1 MPPRPR
7 PRPGSRPASGQN
19 LPSRPEAGS
28 APRGKR
34 KGEGAPHRPGGP
46 NRKPSRPDPRGRGGD
61 DRRAERHQGEN
72 EEKFHGLRACEALI
86 ARRAQDI
93 IRVYLTEERGRQFD
107 DFLRW
112 CAEQRKGFQIVG
124 EDNLERI
131 TGSIHHEGIAILA
144 RDYRRWG
151 TADLVRWLDEKR
163 IPGPLLY
170 LDGVQNPHN
179 LGSLLRI
186 SAHFGVSGLLG
197 ARDSLPPLSPA
208 AVRVAEGGAE
218 FVPVYGLTNPVADLE
233 KLKEYGFRL
242 VTTSSHRGDP
252 LYSVPLGRRVVVVL
266 GSEGEGVSPEI
277 ETLADQFVQIPG
289 TGKVESLNVAVAGGI
304 ILGEIWRR
312 GQEGGGGGSGGE
324 RSRARRRS

>member
-1 MPPRPR
+1 VD
-7 PRPGSRPASGQN
+7 N
-19 LPSRPEAGS
+19 
-28 APRGKR
+28 
-34 KGEGAPHRPGGP
+34 
-46 NRKPSRPDPRGRGGD
+46 
-61 DRRAERHQGEN
+61 RRAERHQWEH

-93 IRVYLTEERGRQFD
+93 VRIYLTEDRGRQFA

-112 CAEQRKGFQIVG
+112 CADERKGYQIVG
-124 EDNLERI
+124 EDNLERL
-131 TGSIHHEGIAILA
+131 TGSIHHEGMAILA

-151 TADLVRWLDEKR
+151 TIDLVRWLDEKR
-163 IPGPLLY
+163 IQGPLLY

-186 SAHFGVSGLLG
+186 AAHFGVNGVLG

-252 LYSVPLGRRVVVVL
+252 LYGVPLGRRVVVVL

-277 ETLADQFVQIPG
+277 EALADQFVQIPG

-304 ILGEIWRR
+304 VLGEIWRR
-312 GQEGGGGGSGGE
+312 GQQGDGGGAGGD
-324 RSRARRRS
+324 RSRPRRRG

>member
-1 MPPRPR
+1 MSPRPR
-7 PRPGSRPASGQN
+7 SGSRPGSSSNPSTRPGSPSASGRPGN
-19 LPSRPEAGS
+19 ERTRSRPE
-28 APRGKR
+28 
-34 KGEGAPHRPGGP
+34 
-46 NRKPSRPDPRGRGGD
+46 RPDRPPARPDQRARGPE
-61 DRRAERHQGEN
+61 DRRTERHQGEH

-86 ARRAQDI
+86 SRRAQDI
-93 IRVYLTEERGRQFD
+93 IRVYLTEDRGRQFA

-112 CAEQRKGFQIVG
+112 CATERKGYQIVG
-124 EDNLERI
+124 EDNLERL

-151 TADLVRWLDEKR
+151 TIDLFRWLDEKR
-163 IPGPLLY
+163 IQGPLLY

-186 SAHFGVSGLLG
+186 AAHFGVSGLLG
-197 ARDSLPPLSPA
+197 ARDGLPPLSPA

-233 KLKEYGFRL
+233 KMKEYGFRL
-242 VTTSSHRGDP
+242 VTTSSHRGDT
-252 LYSVPLGRRVVVVL
+252 LYGVPLGRRVVIVL

-304 ILGEIWRR
+304 VLGEIWRR
-312 GQEGGGGGSGGE
+312 GQDGGSGPAE
-324 RSRARRRS
+324 RSRPRRRS